1 MSPVERF
8 KCAASLQVLYEDL
21 ETYKD
26 DIKTYEDWMIILERL
41 EAMKS
46 LNKNLFYECI
56 SERWISIGWT
66 LVESLSDEEI
76 YCVIEKLSTLRSY
89 GVIFR
94 SHYIFD
100 GFAFQLLKKLG
111 IEDIIFWGQ
120 VFDRLTIITQAN
132 QKFWKTLVL
141 EHFLPRAEKFIDGGY
156 ISQVH
161 WLLQKVSNLD
171 LQINEKYVKS
181 FVLTICRQKV
191 FRYTYAKT
199 SVEMYI
205 DMMSIVGEML
215 HDGSLVEVNQ
225 DENSL

>member
-1 MSPVERF
+1 MITVVRLNTFFLKSEKQGKPFLSSYQVYKNRSKRTCNTNCAKNPKPKQTVQGELGQHNGGFLQENDTSGWDCIHMSPVERF

-26 DIKTYEDWMIILERL
+26 DIKTYEDWMIILE
-41 EAMKS
+41 
-46 LNKNLFYECI
+46 
-56 SERWISIGWT
+56 
-66 LVESLSDEEI
+66 
-76 YCVIEKLSTLRSY
+76 
-89 GVIFR
+89 
-94 SHYIFD
+94 
-100 GFAFQLLKKLG
+100 
-111 IEDIIFWGQ
+111 
-120 VFDRLTIITQAN
+120 RLTIITQAN